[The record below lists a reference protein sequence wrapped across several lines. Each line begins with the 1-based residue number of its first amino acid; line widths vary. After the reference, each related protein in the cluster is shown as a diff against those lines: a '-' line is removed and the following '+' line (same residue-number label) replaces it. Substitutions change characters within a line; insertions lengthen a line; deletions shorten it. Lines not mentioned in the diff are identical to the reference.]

1 MKFISSSYDKDSGT
15 SYVTVQHLGKKFK
28 GIAHVHPDEKEYASE
43 FAGCDYAEIRAMIKA
58 YKYERKIAKIKSDEA
73 IDFVKSC
80 LCYKDFNKDDPSAI
94 VVKRQ
99 LQKRIDRVNK
109 ITNKI
114 NILINILDEKIKQ
127 RSEYHKKIKKIKE
140 QK

>member
-1 MKFISSSYDKDSGT
+1 
-15 SYVTVQHLGKKFK
+15 
-28 GIAHVHPDEKEYASE
+28 
-43 FAGCDYAEIRAMIKA
+43 MIKA